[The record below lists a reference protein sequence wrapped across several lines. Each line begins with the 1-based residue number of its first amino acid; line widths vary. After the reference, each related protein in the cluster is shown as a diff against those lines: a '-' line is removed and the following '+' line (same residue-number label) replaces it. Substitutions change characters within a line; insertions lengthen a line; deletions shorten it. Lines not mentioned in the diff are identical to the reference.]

1 MPDMR
6 PIELA
11 PPLGDNEGNEEWNAD
26 VGGHNHDGIQRR
38 IAAGEGINPLRDNPI
53 HLCRSLLRING
64 ALEECLNERRIH
76 QIFKISV
83 LLKGAHA
90 LIECIGGL
98 ALALVGTSAITR
110 LVNALT
116 QEELLED
123 PNDFVAAH
131 LLSLAQNF
139 TVSTQR
145 FYAFYLLSHGVIKAF
160 LVIGLLR
167 NKLWAYPVS
176 LVVLGLFIVY
186 QLYRFSYTHGF
197 GLIVL
202 TVFDVF
208 VMGLIWHEY
217 RLVQDR
223 KSTRLN
229 SSHQII
235 SYAVF
240 CLKKKNTN
248 SYNHHYQ

>member
-1 MPDMR
+1 M
-6 PIELA
+6 
-11 PPLGDNEGNEEWNAD
+11 
-26 VGGHNHDGIQRR
+26 
-38 IAAGEGINPLRDNPI
+38 
-53 HLCRSLLRING
+53 
-64 ALEECLNERRIH
+64 NERRIH
-76 QIFKISV
+76 QIFEIGV

-98 ALALVGTSAITR
+98 LLAFVSTSAITS
-110 LVNALT
+110 LVNSLT
-116 QEELLED
+116 QEELIED

-145 FYAFYLLSHGVIKAF
+145 FYAFYLLSHGLIKVF

-186 QLYRFSYTHGF
+186 QLYRFSYTQGF
-197 GLIVL
+197 GLIAL
-202 TVFDVF
+202 TAFDVV

-217 RLVQDR
+217 GLVR
-223 KSTRLN
+223 RHLTLR
-229 SSHQII
+229 
-235 SYAVF
+235 
-240 CLKKKNTN
+240 
-248 SYNHHYQ
+248 

>member
-1 MPDMR
+1 M
-6 PIELA
+6 
-11 PPLGDNEGNEEWNAD
+11 
-26 VGGHNHDGIQRR
+26 
-38 IAAGEGINPLRDNPI
+38 
-53 HLCRSLLRING
+53 
-64 ALEECLNERRIH
+64 NERRIH
-76 QIFKISV
+76 QIFEISV

-98 ALALVGTSAITR
+98 ILAFVSTSAITR

-116 QEELLED
+116 QEELIED
-123 PNDFVAAH
+123 PNDFIAAH

-145 FYAFYLLSHGVIKAF
+145 FYALYLLSHGVIKAF

-208 VMGLIWHEY
+208 VVGLIWHEY
-217 RLVQDR
+217 RLVR
-223 KSTRLN
+223 RYLTSR
-229 SSHQII
+229 
-235 SYAVF
+235 
-240 CLKKKNTN
+240 
-248 SYNHHYQ
+248 

>member
-1 MPDMR
+1 M
-6 PIELA
+6 
-11 PPLGDNEGNEEWNAD
+11 N
-26 VGGHNHDGIQRR
+26 Q
-38 IAAGEGINPLRDNPI
+38 
-53 HLCRSLLRING
+53 
-64 ALEECLNERRIH
+64 RRIH
-76 QIFKISV
+76 QIFQISV

-90 LIECIGGL
+90 LVECIGGL
-98 ALALVGTSAITR
+98 VLAFVSTSTITR

-116 QEELLED
+116 QEELIED
-123 PNDFVAAH
+123 PNDFVAAQ

-145 FYAFYLLSHGVIKAF
+145 FYAFYLLSHGVIKVF

-176 LVVLGLFIVY
+176 LVVLGLFIMY

-217 RLVQDR
+217 RLVR
-223 KSTRLN
+223 RHLTPR
-229 SSHQII
+229 
-235 SYAVF
+235 
-240 CLKKKNTN
+240 
-248 SYNHHYQ
+248 

>member
-1 MPDMR
+1 MD
-6 PIELA
+6 
-11 PPLGDNEGNEEWNAD
+11 
-26 VGGHNHDGIQRR
+26 
-38 IAAGEGINPLRDNPI
+38 
-53 HLCRSLLRING
+53 
-64 ALEECLNERRIH
+64 ERRIH
-76 QIFKISV
+76 QIFQISI

-98 ALALVGTSAITR
+98 VLAFISTSAITN

-116 QEELLED
+116 QEELIED
-123 PNDFVAAH
+123 PNDLVAAH

-139 TVSTQR
+139 TVSTQH
-145 FYAFYLLSHGVIKAF
+145 FYAFYLLSHGLIKVF

-202 TVFDVF
+202 TVFDVI

-217 RLVQDR
+217 RLVWR
-223 KSTRLN
+223 HLTSR
-229 SSHQII
+229 
-235 SYAVF
+235 
-240 CLKKKNTN
+240 
-248 SYNHHYQ
+248 

>member
-1 MPDMR
+1 M
-6 PIELA
+6 
-11 PPLGDNEGNEEWNAD
+11 
-26 VGGHNHDGIQRR
+26 
-38 IAAGEGINPLRDNPI
+38 
-53 HLCRSLLRING
+53 
-64 ALEECLNERRIH
+64 NERRIH
-76 QIFKISV
+76 QIFQISV

-90 LIECIGGL
+90 LVECIGGL
-98 ALALVGTSAITR
+98 VLAFVSTSAITR

-116 QEELLED
+116 QEELIED
-123 PNDFVAAH
+123 PNDFIAAH
-131 LLSLAQNF
+131 LLRLAQNF

-145 FYAFYLLSHGVIKAF
+145 FYAFYLLSHGVIKVF

-208 VMGLIWHEY
+208 VVGLIWHEY
-217 RLVQDR
+217 RLVR
-223 KSTRLN
+223 RHLTSR
-229 SSHQII
+229 
-235 SYAVF
+235 
-240 CLKKKNTN
+240 
-248 SYNHHYQ
+248 